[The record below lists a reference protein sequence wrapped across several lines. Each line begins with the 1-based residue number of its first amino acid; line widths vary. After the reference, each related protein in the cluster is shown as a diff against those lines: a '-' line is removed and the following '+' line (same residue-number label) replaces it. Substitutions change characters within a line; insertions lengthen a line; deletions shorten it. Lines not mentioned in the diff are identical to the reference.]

1 MSESKQ
7 EPKVDKRKVSS
18 GKNLA
23 KARQVKLDKLKQK
36 KEVQEYEIHSE
47 SESSDSDDEVIV
59 VQSKKKKPNSKQT
72 K

>member
-23 KARQVKLDKLKQK
+23 KARQVKL
-36 KEVQEYEIHSE
+36 V
-47 SESSDSDDEVIV
+47 
-59 VQSKKKKPNSKQT
+59 N
-72 K
+72 